1 MTPKEMIG
9 ETGFFFG
16 GDFDP
21 ALAGRIARGEHPRVE
36 FLELMHDAPMR
47 LLSFGDVSAS
57 SAPGVALARR
67 VGGAYWGL
75 AALARHQHGLGIALT
90 TGEDVG
96 LPLALVQHL
105 TGGTLPIF
113 MITHGSYL
121 GSRKGGHALRL
132 LRGASNVHFLCLSE
146 TLAQRLVS
154 VHQIPTA
161 RVHNTGYG
169 VDTRF
174 FQPDPS
180 LASPNLVVSAG
191 LANRDYKTLAA
202 AMIGLDAEAKIAADS
217 AWFRSDLDIAGQSL
231 PPNVEARSY
240 GNYVGLRRLYA
251 EAACVVVPLYDA
263 VHACGYA
270 VIAEAMAMG
279 KPVITTK
286 IAGHS
291 DYIVDG
297 ETGFYVPP
305 GDAGALRSR
314 ITQFLDSPA
323 LAAEMGRNARRLIE
337 ERYTLEAANRRILA
351 AMASAGPVPA
361 VREVIAA

>member
-1 MTPKEMIG
+1 MSA

-16 GDFDP
+16 GEFDP
-21 ALAGRIARGEHPRVE
+21 SLAERIARGEHPRVE
-36 FLELMHDAPMR
+36 FLELMHDQPMR

-57 SAPGVALARR
+57 QSPGVVLARR
-67 VGGAYWGL
+67 VGGGYWGL
-75 AALARHQHGLGIALT
+75 AALARQQRGLVRALT

-96 LPLALVQHL
+96 LPLALVQQM
-105 TGGTLPIF
+105 TGGSLPVF

-121 GSRKGGHALRL
+121 GSRKGAMALKL
-132 LRGASNVHFLCLSE
+132 LRHASNVHFLCLSE
-146 TLAQRLVS
+146 TLAQRLTG
-154 VHQIPTA
+154 VHQIPKS

-174 FQPDPS
+174 FRPDPS
-180 LASPNLVVSAG
+180 VVPTPNLVVSAG
-191 LANRDYKTLAA
+191 MAHRAYKTLAE
-202 AMIGLDAEAKIAADS
+202 AMTGLNAEAKIAADS

-240 GNYVGLRRLYA
+240 GNYPGLRRLYA

-291 DYIVDG
+291 DYIQDG
-297 ETGFYVPP
+297 ETGFYVPT
-305 GDAGALRSR
+305 GDAQALRSR
-314 ITQFLDSPA
+314 IRQLLENPG
-323 LAAEMGRNARRLIE
+323 LAAEMGRNARRLME
-337 ERYTLEAANRRILA
+337 EQYTLEAANRRVLA
-351 AMASAGPVPA
+351 AMKPIQAVPA
-361 VREVIAA
+361 AREAVSTP

>member
-1 MTPKEMIG
+1 MTAEI
-9 ETGFFFG
+9 GFFFG
-16 GDFDP
+16 GEFDP
-21 ALAGRIARGEHPRVE
+21 SLAERIAQGEHPRVE
-36 FLELMHDAPMR
+36 FLEMMHDQPMR

-57 SAPGVALARR
+57 NAPSVVLARR
-67 VGGAYWGL
+67 AGGYWGL
-75 AALARHQHGLGIALT
+75 AALGRKQHGLRSALT

-96 LPLALVQHL
+96 LPLALVQQM
-105 TGGTLPIF
+105 TGGTLPVF

-121 GSRKGGHALRL
+121 GSRKGALALKMLRHAPH
-132 LRGASNVHFLCLSE
+132 VHFLCLSE
-146 TLAQRLVS
+146 TLAQRLIG
-154 VHQIPTA
+154 VHQIPKL
-161 RVHNTGYG
+161 RVHNIGYG

-174 FQPDPS
+174 FRPDPNI
-180 LASPNLVVSAG
+180 ATIPNPGVNAG
-191 LANRDYKTLAA
+191 MANRDNRTLAE
-202 AMIGLDAEAKIAADS
+202 AMTRLDAEAKIAADS
-217 AWFRSDLDIAGQSL
+217 AWFRSDLDIAGQAL

-279 KPVITTK
+279 KPVIATK

-305 GDAGALRSR
+305 GDADALRSR
-314 ITQFLDSPA
+314 IRELLDSPA
-323 LAAEMGRNARRLIE
+323 LAAEMGRNARRLME

-351 AMASAGPVPA
+351 ALEPGKPVPA
-361 VREVIAA
+361 AREAVSPL